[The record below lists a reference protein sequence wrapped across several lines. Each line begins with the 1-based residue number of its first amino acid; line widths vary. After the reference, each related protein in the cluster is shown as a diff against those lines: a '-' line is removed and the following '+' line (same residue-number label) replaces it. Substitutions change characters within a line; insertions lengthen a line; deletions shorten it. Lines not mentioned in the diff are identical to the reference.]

1 MNTKAEKSEFEER
14 ILQLKRVAKVVKGGR
29 RFSFTAL
36 AVVGDAENHRVGIG
50 LGKAKEIVE
59 AIKKATDTA
68 RKSMIQVS
76 TKDTTIGYEAIGRH
90 ASSKVLLK
98 PAAPGTGVIAG
109 KTVKAL
115 LDCAGIRDI
124 MAKSTGNNTPVN
136 LLKAAFNG
144 LKQIESYDLVAAR
157 RGKTVKELFE

>member
-14 ILQLKRVAKVVKGGR
+14 VLQLKRVAKVVKGGR

-36 AVVGDAENHRVGIG
+36 AVVGDTENHRVGIG

-68 RKSMIQVS
+68 KKGMIQVN
-76 TKDTTIGYEAIGRH
+76 TKNSTIGYEVMGRH
-90 ASSKVLLK
+90 ASSRVILK

-115 LDCAGIRDI
+115 LDCAGIHDI
-124 MAKSTGNNTPVN
+124 MAKSTGNNTPAN

-144 LKQIESYDLVAAR
+144 LKLLESYDTIAAR
-157 RGKTVKELFE
+157 RGKTIKELFE